1 MMNLTLFLTALF
13 LVSLALVH
21 SADVDPEV
29 KKNIDAGLVSEVK
42 TTPDPKVSLNEK
54 SNTLESNVETKQADS
69 IEKPKVSNDIK
80 NDAVAKTKSVP
91 SKDVGS
97 TQTGNIQKDSK
108 EKELVDNVDTK
119 GKTDEGLKSKDVPK
133 EEKLPSVRKGGFRG
147 EQCDSDFKCTIGKDE
162 NKGMVACLRVSGDDV
177 TEVSLLI
184 QNKGKGLLDVDISA
198 PDFIQLDKTKVQI
211 QGNDDQKV
219 MVSIGDGRRE
229 NFITLK
235 TREGSCRLDFIDFI
249 NHNPLTYPHMKII
262 SPLFLLIPLA
272 ILIVVGLAYA
282 CVNYRQ
288 NKGAKYQKL
297 DAELPVS
304 GGPKID
310 FDQKDGWND
319 NWSDDWGDDV
329 EAPHTPSMPLTPSIS
344 SAGVSSRRSTKDA
357 WKD

>member
-1 MMNLTLFLTALF
+1 MKLSLTLVFVALF
-13 LVSLALVH
+13 LFSVLVH

-29 KKNIDAGLVSEVK
+29 KKNIGGE
-42 TTPDPKVSLNEK
+42 TTAKPKPKVSLDEK
-54 SNTLESNVETKQADS
+54 SNTLGTNVESKQADS
-69 IEKPKVSNDIK
+69 KEKPKVSNDVK
-80 NDAVAKTKSVP
+80 TDTADKTKTVP
-91 SKDVGS
+91 SKDVGD
-97 TQTGNIQKDSK
+97 TQTGNVLKDSK
-108 EKELVDNVDTK
+108 DKELVDNVETK
-119 GKTDEGLKSKDVPK
+119 GKTDEGLKSKDVLK
-133 EEKLPSVRKGGFRG
+133 EEKLPSIRKGGFRG
-147 EQCDSDFKCTIGKDE
+147 EQCDSDFKCTIGNGE

-198 PDFIQLDKTKVQI
+198 PDFIRLDKTKVQI
-211 QGNDDQKV
+211 QENDDQKV

-229 NFITLK
+229 KDITLK
-235 TREGSCRLDFIDFI
+235 TSEGSCSLDFIDFI
-249 NHNPLTYPHMKII
+249 NHNPLTYPHMQII

-272 ILIVVGLAYA
+272 FLIVVGLTYA
-282 CVNYRQ
+282 FVNYRQ

-304 GGPKID
+304 GGPKLD